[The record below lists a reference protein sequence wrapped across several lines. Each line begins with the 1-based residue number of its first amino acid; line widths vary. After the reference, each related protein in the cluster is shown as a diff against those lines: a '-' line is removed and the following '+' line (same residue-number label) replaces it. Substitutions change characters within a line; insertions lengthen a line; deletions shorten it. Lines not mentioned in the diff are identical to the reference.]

1 MADKKAKAESQRERE
16 REQRLKAVRDKAE
29 SSHPIPQRVVT
40 PPRAVPVQ
48 PLLARG
54 CDYPR
59 CGRLDPL
66 DRDLPAMLLF
76 YFIFET
82 HEFPSFCIC
91 ASFSFPFRYF
101 IMSICDFM
109 SFDFGCLD
117 VTAEPFGTTPTF
129 RSNSRIWIY

>member
-1 MADKKAKAESQRERE
+1 M
-16 REQRLKAVRDKAE
+16 LKAVRGKAE

-66 DRDLPAMLLF
+66 DRDLPALLLF

-91 ASFSFPFRYF
+91 ASFPFPFHYF
-101 IMSICDFM
+101 IVSICDCM
-109 SFDFGCLD
+109 SFTFGCLD
-117 VTAEPFGTTPTF
+117 VNVEPVGSTPSS
-129 RSNSRIWIY
+129 RSHSRICIY